1 MLKTEVWSALVVNRM
16 KPLQNIETFLKR
28 FNYFRDGE
36 FRSVTIINPTTILI
50 ILAGQDE
57 ALAYDWKSIHIE
69 FSGVLDA
76 KLLVDTQYTLL
87 DMSNGI
93 SLLQS
98 ANTIAFGVDE
108 CKTIASIKTSSCY
121 IEATTLK
128 YEENAF

>member
-1 MLKTEVWSALVVNRM
+1 M

-36 FRSVTIINPTTILI
+36 FRSVTIINPTTILV

-57 ALAYDWKSIHIE
+57 ALAYDWKSVHIE
-69 FSGVLDA
+69 FSGVVDA
-76 KLLVDTQYTLL
+76 KLLADTQYPLL
-87 DMSNGI
+87 DMGNGI
-93 SLLQS
+93 SLIQDNN
-98 ANTIAFGVDE
+98 AIAFGVDE
-108 CKTIASIKTSSCY
+108 CRTVASIKTSSCY

>member
-1 MLKTEVWSALVVNRM
+1 MLKTEVWSVLVANKM

-36 FRSVTIINPTTILI
+36 FRSVTIINPTTILVT
-50 ILAGQDE
+50 LAGQDE
-57 ALAYDWKSIHIE
+57 ALAYDWKSVLIE
-69 FSGVLDA
+69 FSGVVDA
-76 KLLVDTQYTLL
+76 KLLVDTQYPLL

-93 SLLQS
+93 SLIQDDN
-98 ANTIAFGVDE
+98 AIAFGVDE
-108 CKTIASIKTSSCY
+108 CRTVASIKTSSCY